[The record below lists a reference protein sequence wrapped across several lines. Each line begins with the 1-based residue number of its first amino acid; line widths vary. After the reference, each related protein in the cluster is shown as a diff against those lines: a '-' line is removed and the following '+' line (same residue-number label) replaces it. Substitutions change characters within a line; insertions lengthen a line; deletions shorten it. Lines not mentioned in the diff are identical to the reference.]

1 MSLEVL
7 AVPELGKP
15 ESFYGLV
22 GKYSIETRVDLTSVD
37 VGQPIELTIKVGGG
51 GVNYLKPVRWPK
63 LEDVDE
69 LADNFRISDERE
81 DGVVLGLKKVFRT
94 TIRAENDSVVRIPPI
109 PLAYFDA
116 DKGKYVITESA
127 AIALDV
133 RPSEVVTFED
143 AELMGGSGASHE
155 VEAVKKGISANYE
168 DIKLVSEEFS
178 PAAGLVR
185 GGFAAVWAIPLAGFL
200 VSAVVRVLTYRDE
213 KSVAR
218 KRRRQALRKA
228 VGRLKHA
235 RGLGKADF
243 EKSGRGAV
251 AVAMREYL
259 GDRFGKTAGSLTG
272 MDCERVV
279 LEETGDGEMAKRY
292 REIMEGFEASSYSGG
307 ARGSDVEDVD
317 GIIELLKAVEKKV

>member
-1 MSLEVL
+1 VL
-7 AVPELGKP
+7 AVPQLGKP
-15 ESFYGLV
+15 ESLYGLV
-22 GKYSIETRVDLTSVD
+22 GKYSIETSVDPTSVD
-37 VGQPIELTIKVGGG
+37 VGQPIELTIKVG

-69 LADNFRISDERE
+69 LANNFRISSERE
-81 DGVVLGLKKVFRT
+81 DGVVAGAVKVFKR

-109 PLAYFDA
+109 PLAYFDV
-116 DKGKYVITESA
+116 DKGEYVITESA
-127 AIALDV
+127 AIALEV
-133 RPSEVVTFED
+133 RPSKVFTFAD
-143 AELMGGSGASHE
+143 AELMGGSTASRE

-168 DIKLVSEEFS
+168 DIKLVSEAFS
-178 PAAGLVR
+178 PVAGLVQ
-185 GGFAAVWAIPLAGFL
+185 GGFAAVWAIPLAGFF
-200 VSAVVRVLTYRDE
+200 VSAIVKVLTYRDA

-218 KRRRQALRKA
+218 KKRRQALRKA
-228 VGRLKHA
+228 VGRLKYA

-251 AVAMREYL
+251 AAAMREYV

-279 LEETGDGEMAKRY
+279 LEETGDGEMANRY

-307 ARGSDVEDVD
+307 ARGGDVEDVD
-317 GIIELLKAVEKKV
+317 GIIELLKAIEKKVYP